1 MGKKFLLAMGAGWGP
16 SGGECWI
23 TKFYLCIFGTL
34 SS

>member
-1 MGKKFLLAMGAGWGP
+1 MGKKFILAMGTGWGP